1 MLKGFY
7 TAASGILTQQR
18 NINVLT
24 NNIANVKTP
33 GYRASRVITRTF
45 EQEFLTRVEGMN
57 KTVIGPGSG
66 MPIIEEVK
74 LKFDPS
80 SLEET
85 GRNYDFAI
93 DGEGYFNIRS
103 TVGNIG
109 ENELDENGEPIQ
121 NEGDDENLQYLTRN
135 GSFDVDDQNQL
146 ILPGVGLV
154 LGEEGPIVLPTAHFE
169 VKGDGSIYDENG
181 EYVDKLL
188 VTLPPQGVEILHR
201 SNGLYQIEDMEQ
213 NLPIG
218 ENSTIAQ
225 GWTEHANVDLNQ
237 EYTMVMQA
245 QRAFQACSTA
255 LQIIDEI
262 DKKAASQ
269 IASV

>member
-33 GYRASRVITRTF
+33 GYRASRVVTRTF
-45 EQEFLTRVEGMN
+45 EEEFLTRVEGMN

-93 DGEGYFNIRS
+93 DGEGYFNVLS
-103 TVGNIG
+103 TVGEIG
-109 ENELDENGEPIQ
+109 ENVPDENGEAAVG
-121 NEGDDENLQYLTRN
+121 GDEENLQYLTRN

-154 LGEEGPIVLPTAHFE
+154 LGEKGPIVLPTSHFR
-169 VKGDGSIYDENG
+169 VTGDGSIYDENG

-188 VTLPPQGVEILHR
+188 VTLPPEDTEILHR

-213 NLPIG
+213 NIPIG
-218 ENSTIAQ
+218 EDTTIAQ
-225 GWTEHANVDLNQ
+225 GWTEHSNIDLNQ